1 MLKSTARILP
11 GLFTVALGFSA
22 ALVSAQ
28 PGPTGPANMLD
39 RANADR
45 PGASGSEDRRRQ
57 ADDLMLRARRAMAEN
72 DLDAA
77 NRLLTQAESLD
88 VSYSPLHLGDTPRR
102 LRRDLEARYQAAG
115 RQPGQPAGRSD
126 ALAADPFFGRSG
138 DDSAASDPKSL
149 AKASILNAR
158 KEMSRNNLGGAAYWY
173 QKAAEQP
180 ATFGPNEDSPQ
191 RLAADLRRMGA
202 PMDEP
207 PATAGGR
214 GPRRLPVVDADG
226 LPPGSPDRDAMGFA
240 RTAERRPEQAGSSEL
255 LLDARRAL
263 AMGDARRATQKVQ
276 QAKTSGIRYS
286 ALDDNPDKVVA
297 AIGAYSDLMAQKTER
312 GASEPWRR
320 QYARILLDQADALL
334 RWRDFGEAERLAS
347 EAARLRVNYSPYER
361 RPETILDQIA
371 AARRQAR
378 PAQGMATGA
387 ASGPSGVV
395 PAAAE
400 YVAPATGSDFDR
412 RAASAVYDPMADRT
426 RNVLAADQQP
436 IDEAVAAQPG
446 SAMALYQQGEAALK
460 AHDARAAL
468 ALFRQAYARANEL
481 DPVTVRQLQDR
492 LQLLSAAAA
501 PPRPPA
507 GQPPMV
513 DEVANKQQLLAR
525 QLSAEIGHQERTA
538 EKLRES
544 DPKGAVAALEQAKAK
559 VESAG
564 LDQASKELLL
574 RRIERQLAQTR
585 KYIQDN
591 QSKIGLDEQ
600 NRKTRQGLDRD
611 QQTKLEIQN
620 KLAQKVEEYNTLRNE
635 QRFAEMEV
643 VAKQAL
649 ELDPQNQIG
658 IMMVEQA
665 KFIRNFA
672 NAMDVRGQKAEG
684 FMKML
689 HNVDTASVPI
699 DDSIPYAH
707 GDAKTW
713 KELSAKRAK
722 YAKEQGRKF
731 SERELEIQQ
740 KLKTPVSVQ
749 FDNTPL
755 AKVIDHL
762 GKLASV
768 NFYMDPQGLAEQG
781 VSTDSPVTIDLRSE
795 IKLESALNLI
805 LNPLHLSYVIKD
817 DVLKITSEQYKN
829 IQVYTKTYYVA
840 DLVIPIPN
848 FVANGN
854 MGLQGSYRDAMANV
868 NFSGGPFGATSAS
881 PLAVVASRDG
891 GHANAAV
898 NPTILAQM
906 SNGSRNATPT
916 TTPAGGPGGMGGA
929 AMADFDSLIDLIT
942 STIQPTTWDEV
953 GGPGS
958 IAPFETNL
966 SLVVS
971 QTQEVHEELA
981 DLLDQL
987 RRIQDLQVTIEVRF
1001 ITLNDNF
1008 FERIGVDFDFQIND
1022 KTDQPGMQFGRMVG
1036 VGDPPGTNPVR
1047 DTRTTVF
1054 NEFGHEHSRTV
1065 GMTAPTVF
1073 STDLDIPFTQNSFGL
1088 AVPQFGGFTPDAGMQ
1103 MGFAILSE
1111 IEAFFFINA
1120 AQGDRRSNVLQ
1131 APKVTLFNGQMAM
1144 VMDSS
1149 QSPFVISVIPVVG
1162 DFAAAQQ
1169 PVIIVL
1175 SEGTF
1180 LTVQAVVSSDRRF
1193 VRLTVVPYFATIG
1206 KVDTFTFTGSE
1217 TSTSDTSQ
1225 QGQQDQPND
1234 ATKKSNVNTTSRQGT
1249 TVQLP
1254 SYAFV
1259 TVTTTVSVPD
1269 GGTVLL
1275 GGIKRLSEGRNE
1287 FGVPIL
1293 NKIPYLNRLFKN
1305 VGIGRETQSLMMMV
1319 TPRIIIQEEEEERL
1333 GIQQPPP

>member
-1 MLKSTARILP
+1 MLKSTAKILP

-22 ALVSAQ
+22 ALVSAE
-28 PGPTGPANMLD
+28 PLSNGPTNMLD
-39 RANADR
+39 RASADR
-45 PGASGSEDRRRQ
+45 PTASGFEDRRRQ

-77 NRLLTQAESLD
+77 NRLLAEAESLD
-88 VSYSPLHLGDTPRR
+88 VPYSPLHLGDTPRR
-102 LRRDLEARYQAAG
+102 LRRELDARYQAAG
-115 RQPGQPAGRSD
+115 REPGQPAARSG
-126 ALAADPFFGRSG
+126 ALPADPFLGRGS
-138 DDSAASDPKSL
+138 DAPATSPSDPKSL

-158 KEMSRNNLGGAAYWY
+158 KEMSRDNLAGAIYWY
-173 QKAAEQP
+173 RKAAEQS
-180 ATFGPNEDSPQ
+180 ATFGPNEDSPE
-191 RLAADLRRMGA
+191 RLASDLRRMGGSVDQPGTLA
-202 PMDEP
+202 
-207 PATAGGR
+207 AGR
-214 GPRRLPVVDADG
+214 GVTRLPPIETER
-226 LPPGSPDRDAMGFA
+226 LPSASDP
-240 RTAERRPEQAGSSEL
+240 

-263 AMGDARRATQKVQ
+263 AVGDTRRATQKVQ
-276 QAKTSGIRYS
+276 QARATGIRYNT
-286 ALDDNPDKVVA
+286 LDDNPDKVEA
-297 AIGAYSDLMAQKTER
+297 AIAAYSDVIAQKTER
-312 GASEPWRR
+312 GASDPWRR
-320 QYARILLDQADALL
+320 QCARVLLDQADALL
-334 RWRDFGEAERLAS
+334 RWQDFGEAERLAT

-361 RPETILDQIA
+361 RPEMILDQIA

-378 PAQGMATGA
+378 SAQGMAASAARGA
-387 ASGPSGVV
+387 SGVV
-395 PAAAE
+395 PAAGE

-412 RAASAVYDPMADRT
+412 RATSAVYDPSTDRT
-426 RNVLAADQQP
+426 RNILAADQQP
-436 IDEAVAAQPG
+436 SGEMESAQAV
-446 SAMALYQQGEAALK
+446 SAMSLYQQGEAALR
-460 AHDARAAL
+460 AHDAKAAL
-468 ALFRQAYARANEL
+468 ALFRQAYARAGEL
-481 DPVTVRQLQDR
+481 DPITARRLQDH
-492 LQLLSAAAA
+492 LQLLSATTAASA
-501 PPRPPA
+501 RPPA
-507 GQPPMV
+507 GQPPIV

-525 QLSAEIGHQERTA
+525 QLSAEVGHQERTA

-544 DPKGAVAALEQAKAK
+544 DPKGAVAALEQARAK

-564 LDQASKELLL
+564 LDQASKELLV
-574 RRIERQLAQTR
+574 RRIDRQLAQTR

-600 NRKTRQGLDRD
+600 NRKTKQGVDRE
-611 QQTKLEIQN
+611 QQNQLEIQN
-620 KLAQKVEEYNTLRNE
+620 KLAQKVDEFRTLMHE
-635 QRFAEMEV
+635 QRFDEAEV
-643 VAKQAL
+643 VAKQAK
-649 ELDPQNQIG
+649 ELDPHSQLA
-658 IMMVEQA
+658 EQLVIEA
-665 KFIRNFA
+665 KLIRNFA
-672 NAMDVRGQKAEG
+672 NAMAVRDKKADG
-684 FMKML
+684 FMRAL
-689 HNVDTASVPI
+689 HNVDLA
-699 DDSIPYAH
+699 SIPTDDDTPLTF
-707 GDAKTW
+707 GDPKSW
-713 KELSAKRAK
+713 KDLTTRRAK
-722 YAKEQGRKF
+722 WAKEQGRKL

-749 FDNTPL
+749 FENTPL

-762 GKLASV
+762 GKLAGV

-781 VSTDSPVTIDLRSE
+781 VSTDSPVSIDLRNE

-805 LNPLHLSYVIKD
+805 LNPLHLSYVVKD
-817 DVLKITSEQYKN
+817 EVLKITSEQYKN
-829 IQVYTKTYYVA
+829 VQVYTKTYYVA

-848 FVANGN
+848 FVPNGN
-854 MGLQGSYRDAMANV
+854 LGLQGAYKDAMANV
-868 NFSGGPFGATSAS
+868 NFGGVGGPFGASAAS

-891 GHANAAV
+891 RPSSAAID
-898 NPTILAQM
+898 PAILAQM
-906 SNGSRNATPT
+906 SNGSRSATPT
-916 TTPAGGPGGMGGA
+916 TAPAGGPGNMGGA
-929 AMADFDSLIDLIT
+929 AMADFDSLIDLVT

-1008 FERIGVDFDFQIND
+1008 FERIGVDFDFQLND
-1022 KTDQPGMQFGRMVG
+1022 KTDQPGMQFGRMIG
-1036 VGDPPGTNPVR
+1036 VGDPPGTEPAR
-1047 DTRTTVF
+1047 DTRTKVF

-1065 GMTAPTVF
+1065 GLQAPGVF

-1088 AVPQFGGFTPDAGMQ
+1088 AVPQFGGFTPESGMQ

-1144 VMDSS
+1144 VSDQSN
-1149 QSPFVISVIPVVG
+1149 SPFVISVIPVVG

-1169 PVIIVL
+1169 PVIVVL

-1193 VRLTVVPYFATIG
+1193 VRLTVVPFFSTIG

-1217 TSTSDTSQ
+1217 TSTNDTSQ

-1234 ATKKSNVNTTSRQGT
+1234 NTKKSNVNTTSRQGT

-1254 SYAFV
+1254 TYAFV

-1293 NKIPYLNRLFKN
+1293 NKIPYVNRLFKN